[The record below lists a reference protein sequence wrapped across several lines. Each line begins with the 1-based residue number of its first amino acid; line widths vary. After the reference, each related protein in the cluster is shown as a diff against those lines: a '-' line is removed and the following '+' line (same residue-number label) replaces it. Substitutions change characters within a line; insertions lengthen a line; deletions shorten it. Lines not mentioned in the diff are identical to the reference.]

1 MNYSLIIKKQC
12 GLLAMAVLMGMPAS
26 SLAQVGEANPLQY
39 AAIAEG
45 TYMLNS
51 AINSQTKGMQK
62 TAAFQGTIAAEF
74 TKMKQWE
81 GKYNAYLKTARGYAE
96 ALKAGTT
103 LYADG
108 VQTLQ
113 HLYEIQRAVNANPA
127 GIGATLAMKDLYLE
141 TASEFIKTYRLL
153 KVSVAKGGT
162 DNMLTGAERTEM
174 LWQLADEL
182 ARLNAKL
189 RTLAISIAYHNFT
202 DVWNQYTAGMVDK
215 SHGEIAAD
223 AYERWRR
230 ASNVSR
236 ILSE

>member
-1 MNYSLIIKKQC
+1 MIPSLFFHNRR
-12 GLLAMAVLMGMPAS
+12 GLLALAVLMGVSVS
-26 SLAQVGEANPLQY
+26 SFGQVGEANPLQY

-45 TYMLNS
+45 TSLLNS
-51 AINSQTKGMQK
+51 TINSQTKGMQK

-81 GKYNAYLKTARGYAE
+81 D
-96 ALKAGTT
+96 ALKAGCS

-113 HLYEIQRAVNANPA
+113 HLYEIQRAINANPV
-127 GIGATLAMKDLYLE
+127 GIGATLAMNDLYLE
-141 TASEFIKTYRLL
+141 TATEFIKTYRLL

-174 LWQLADEL
+174 LWQLSDEL

-189 RTLAISIAYHNFT
+189 RTLAISIAYHNLT

-215 SHGEIAAD
+215 SHAEIASE

-230 ASNVSR
+230 ASTVSQ
-236 ILSE
+236 ILNE

>member
-12 GLLAMAVLMGMPAS
+12 RLLAMAVLMGMPAS

-127 GIGATLAMKDLYLE
+127 GIGATLAMNDLYLE

-189 RTLAISIAYHNFT
+189 RTLAISIAYHNFI

>member
-1 MNYSLIIKKQC
+1 
-12 GLLAMAVLMGMPAS
+12 MAVLMGMPAS

-127 GIGATLAMKDLYLE
+127 GIGATLAMNDVYLE

>member
-1 MNYSLIIKKQC
+1 MNCSLIIKKQC
-12 GLLAMAVLMGMPAS
+12 GLLAVAVLMGMPSS

-127 GIGATLAMKDLYLE
+127 GIGATLAMNDLYLE

-153 KVSVAKGGT
+153 KVSVARGGT

>member
-1 MNYSLIIKKQC
+1 
-12 GLLAMAVLMGMPAS
+12 MAVLMGMPAS

-103 LYADG
+103 LFADG

-127 GIGATLAMKDLYLE
+127 GIGATLAMNDLYLE

-153 KVSVAKGGT
+153 KVSVAKGGI

>member
-1 MNYSLIIKKQC
+1 
-12 GLLAMAVLMGMPAS
+12 MAVLMGMPAS

-113 HLYEIQRAVNANPA
+113 NLYEIQRAVNANPA
-127 GIGATLAMKDLYLE
+127 GIGATLAMNDLYLE

>member
-26 SLAQVGEANPLQY
+26 SLAQVGEANPLHY
-39 AAIAEG
+39 AALAEG

-81 GKYNAYLKTARGYAE
+81 GKYNAYLNTARGYAE

-127 GIGATLAMKDLYLE
+127 GIGATLAMNDLYLE
-141 TASEFIKTYRLL
+141 TATEFIKTYRLL
-153 KVSVAKGGT
+153 KVSVAKGGK

-174 LWQLADEL
+174 LWQLSDEL

>member
-12 GLLAMAVLMGMPAS
+12 GLLAMAVLMGIPAS

-96 ALKAGTT
+96 ALKAGMT

-127 GIGATLAMKDLYLE
+127 GIGATLAMNDLYLE

-162 DNMLTGAERTEM
+162 DNMLTGKERTEM
-174 LWQLADEL
+174 LWQLSDEL

-215 SHGEIAAD
+215 SHGDIAAD